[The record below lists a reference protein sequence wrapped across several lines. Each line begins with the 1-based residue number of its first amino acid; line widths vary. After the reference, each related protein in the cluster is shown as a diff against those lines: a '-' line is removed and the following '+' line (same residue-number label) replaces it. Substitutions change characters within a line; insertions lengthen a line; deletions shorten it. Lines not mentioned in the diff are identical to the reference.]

1 MLKHFFPSVIS
12 YHLKYLLNDF
22 KKNKKPFL
30 IVWGLNVWTAKAQ
43 ILEEISDTGNS
54 IVANADEC

>member
-1 MLKHFFPSVIS
+1 MIS
-12 YHLKYLLNDF
+12 